1 MLTAVLSITWI
12 SCAGIIAVPFVAPI
26 QAQEP
31 LIRYEASHNA
41 MGSVFTIVAY
51 GKDERALAQV
61 ANEAFEEID
70 RLDAQMSNYQPESE
84 LSALNRHAARR
95 AVLVEPKLFQLI
107 ADSVRTSEET
117 NGAFDITVG
126 PLMKAWG
133 FFRGQG
139 RVPSDAE
146 LAKVLQRVG
155 YRHIKLDRAART
167 VAFDAE
173 GIELDLGGI
182 AKGYAVDVAAE
193 ILRSNGVERALV
205 SSGTSSVYA
214 LGAPPDEPGW
224 RITLRDPFDAVKA
237 ADVIVLKN
245 YSLAVS
251 GNYERFFTL
260 HGKTY
265 AHIMDPRTGRPV
277 DGMLATAVLAPRA
290 TESDALSTACF
301 VMAAQASQRY
311 LARHANLLAI
321 LYQPA
326 AAPHRFNRVVLRS
339 PDFNPPANALV
350 ELAH

>member
-1 MLTAVLSITWI
+1 MIWNRLFLLLL
-12 SCAGIIAVPFVAPI
+12 VAFSLP
-26 QAQEP
+26 AARAEEP
-31 LIRYEASHNA
+31 LIRSEASHDA
-41 MGSVFTIVAY
+41 MGTTLTIVAY
-51 GKDERALAQV
+51 GKDERTLAQV

-70 RLDAQMSNYQPESE
+70 RLDRQMSNYQPESE
-84 LSALNRHAARR
+84 LSALNRHAARS
-95 AVLVEPKLFQLI
+95 AVLVEPKLFGLI
-107 ADSVRTSEET
+107 QDSIRTSEET

-139 RVPSDAE
+139 RVPSASE
-146 LAKVLQRVG
+146 LAGVLKTVG
-155 YRHIKLDRAART
+155 YRHLKLDRAQRT
-167 VAFDAE
+167 VAFDVE

-193 ILRSNGVERALV
+193 ILRADGVERALV

-224 RITLRDPFDAVKA
+224 RITLRDPFEAAKA
-237 ADVIVLKN
+237 ADVVYLKN

-260 HGKTY
+260 EGKTY

-277 DGMLATAVLAPRA
+277 EQMLATAVLAPRG

-301 VMAAQASQRY
+301 VMGAQASQRY
-311 LARHANLLAI
+311 LARHPNLLAI

-326 AAPHRFNRVVLRS
+326 AAPHRFQRVVLRS
-339 PDFNPPANALV
+339 PDFNPPATSVV

>member
-1 MLTAVLSITWI
+1 VIWRWLSLLLFAAF
-12 SCAGIIAVPFVAPI
+12 SLPAAR
-26 QAQEP
+26 AQEP
-31 LIRYEASHNA
+31 PVRYEASHDA
-41 MGSVFTIVAY
+41 MGTVFSIVAY
-51 GKDERALAQV
+51 GKDARNLAQV

-70 RLDAQMSNYQPESE
+70 RLDQQMSNYQPESE

-107 ADSVRTSEET
+107 QDSVRTSEET
-117 NGAFDITVG
+117 GGAFDITVG

-139 RVPSDAE
+139 RVPSPSE
-146 LAKVLQRVG
+146 LAEVLKRVG
-155 YRHIKLDRAART
+155 YRHLKLDRDQRT

-224 RITLRDPFDAVKA
+224 RITVRDPFEAAKA
-237 ADVIVLKN
+237 ADVVYLKN

-251 GNYERFFTL
+251 GNYEKFFTL
-260 HGKTY
+260 GGKTY

-277 DGMLATAVLAPRA
+277 EQMLATAVLAPRA

-301 VMAAQASQRY
+301 VLGAQASHRY
-311 LARHANLLAI
+311 LARHPNLLAI

-326 AAPHRFNRVVLRS
+326 AAPHRFKRVVLRS
-339 PDFNPPANALV
+339 PDFNPPADSLV